1 LFAGG
6 GIQDGYHAPVEIYS
20 HDLVMEK
27 GANGPDSKCLIKK
40 SLIEKG
46 TVYGIDALFKN
57 KEIQGRGTNAAQGC
71 EHEDA
76 SKEWEYAAHLSILI
90 IGLTL

>member
-6 GIQDGYHAPVEIYS
+6 GIQDRYHAPVEIYS
-20 HDLVMEK
+20 HDLVMEE
-27 GANGPDSKCLIKK
+27 GANGPDSKRLVKK

-46 TVYGIDALFKN
+46 TVYRIDALFKN
-57 KEIQGRGTNAAQGC
+57 KVIQGRGTKAAQGC

-76 SKEWEYAAHLSILI
+76 SKEWEYAAYLSILI